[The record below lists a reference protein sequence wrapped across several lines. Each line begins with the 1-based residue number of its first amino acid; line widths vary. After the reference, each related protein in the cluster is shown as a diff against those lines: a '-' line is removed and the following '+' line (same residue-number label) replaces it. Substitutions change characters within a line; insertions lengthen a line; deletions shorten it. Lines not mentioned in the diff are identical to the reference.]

1 MRLVLLLADNYDDT
15 NKLSFDTYKIQE
27 YSHLLN
33 KIRNASRYV
42 YSKYIAE
49 NNKKI
54 KIKTLIDSI
63 ENNTTDYDLW
73 IIHSIKTIL
82 DDYEYQL

>member
-1 MRLVLLLADNYDDT
+1 MRLILLLADNYDNT
-15 NKLSFDTYKIQE
+15 NNLTFDTYKIQE

-42 YSKYIAE
+42 YSKYIAVS
-49 NNKKI
+49 NKKI

-73 IIHSIKTIL
+73 IIHSIKSIL